1 MALSMILG
9 KAGLTPESIE
19 TSAAV
24 SLDKV
29 DGGFAITAVHLV
41 VKANVPGADDA
52 AFADSA
58 NAAKEGC
65 PVSKL
70 LKADITLDATLVN

>member
-1 MALSMILG
+1 
-9 KAGLTPESIE
+9 
-19 TSAAV
+19 
-24 SLDKV
+24 
-29 DGGFAITAVHLV
+29 VHLV